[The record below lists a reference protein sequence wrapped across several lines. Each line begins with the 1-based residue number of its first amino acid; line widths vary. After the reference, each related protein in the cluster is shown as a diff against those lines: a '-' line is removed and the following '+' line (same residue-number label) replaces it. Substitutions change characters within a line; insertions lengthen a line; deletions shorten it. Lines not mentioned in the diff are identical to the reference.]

1 MKLVLQT
8 KRSWGSLTIS
18 ERQHRTWSFY
28 ENDEND
34 VLSLHSSNLWFND
47 RQHED
52 QDESI
57 HSGTCKQ
64 EDEQKKAVDDDILE
78 EDQTYWQATLEK
90 YSDCPGYGSSIANAG
105 KVYWENELNP
115 N

>member
-18 ERQHRTWSFY
+18 ERQHPTWSFY

-47 RQHED
+47 CQPED

-64 EDEQKKAVDDDILE
+64 EDEQKKAVDDYILE
-78 EDQTYWQATLEK
+78 NILTVQVMAHPLLVLERFT
-90 YSDCPGYGSSIANAG
+90 GRTN
-105 KVYWENELNP
+105 
-115 N
+115 